1 MFHHKEPLILL
12 QTVKKFCE
20 GVLFLAYNFLKNN
33 TPRQI
38 FIAFCND
45 IDGSSSQ
52 AIFNFVMHLD
62 KIIKEIT
69 KQSDHTAYIER
80 I

>member
-1 MFHHKEPLILL
+1 MRLP
-12 QTVKKFCE
+12 
-20 GVLFLAYNFLKNN
+20 YNFLKNN

-38 FIAFCND
+38 FITFCND
-45 IDGSSSQ
+45 IDGSLSQ
-52 AIFNFVMHLD
+52 TIFNFVMHLD

-69 KQSDHTAYIER
+69 KHSGHTAYIER